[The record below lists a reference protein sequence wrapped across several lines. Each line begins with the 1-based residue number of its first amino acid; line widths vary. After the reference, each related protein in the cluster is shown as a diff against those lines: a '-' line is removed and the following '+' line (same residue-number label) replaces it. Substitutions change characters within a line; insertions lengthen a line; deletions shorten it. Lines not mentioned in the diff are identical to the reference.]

1 MSSRLKIAE
10 ERIEKAIARIDAVLA
25 RPRQGQNLEPRIAAL
40 ECENAVLREQ
50 NDEIAVRLGAA
61 IGRLQQILK
70 GPYPAMPELSVTIN
84 GRNYTISCE
93 AGQAA
98 AQAKEGTAD
107 EVATDEASRLAEK
120 VERIAEHAE
129 TIAERLEAF

>member
-40 ECENAVLREQ
+40 ECEIAVLREQ
-50 NDEIAVRLGAA
+50 NDEIAVRLDAA

-70 GPYPAMPELSVTIN
+70 GP
-84 GRNYTISCE
+84 
-93 AGQAA
+93 
-98 AQAKEGTAD
+98 
-107 EVATDEASRLAEK
+107 
-120 VERIAEHAE
+120 
-129 TIAERLEAF
+129 